1 MHASLRAELA
11 QSEHES
17 ADQIRTVLC
26 TPGQMSTTMFNGVKT
41 PSNFLGPVVEP
52 VDVAKEI
59 IRMIDAGE
67 SGDIAV
73 PLYAKYID
81 WLNVLPVGLK
91 AIVRSLSGVDKAM
104 TGFYGQSPK
113 AMEA

>member
-11 QSEHES
+11 QSKHES
-17 ADQIRTVLC
+17 ADQIRTILC

-41 PSNFLGPVVEP
+41 PSNFIGPVVEP

-73 PLYAKYID
+73 PLYARYID
-81 WLNVLPVGLK
+81 WLDVLPVGVK
-91 AIVRSLSGVDKAM
+91 TIVRSLSGVDRAM
-104 TGFYGQSPK
+104 TGFHGSK
-113 AMEA
+113 TKSTAA